1 MMSVD
6 YSHFDMIDG
15 PVQVVKL
22 DPVNSKQ
29 FLRFRKRL
37 ADILRRSIN
46 HPARWS
52 RVQVDTEL
60 GGKEDFAPLL
70 WVPLEPML
78 I

>member
-1 MMSVD
+1 MSVD
-6 YSHFDMIDG
+6 CSHFDRIDG

-29 FLRFRKRL
+29 FLRFRKCL

-46 HPARWS
+46 RPARWS
-52 RVQVDTEL
+52 RPQVDTEL
-60 GGKEDFAPLL
+60 GGKEDFGPLF